1 MLDILIVL
9 AAAVIVVPIFRRF
22 RASAVLGYLVAGSA
36 IGPHGLD
43 LLRGPRAVTALA
55 DLGVI
60 FLLFSIGLGLSVERL
75 SSLRRYV
82 FGLGTLQ
89 VVITTLAITL
99 TLRLA
104 GVSGDAALVLGAGL
118 ALSSSAIVLQ
128 GLVERREIAT
138 LQGRVAFA
146 VLLLQDLAV
155 VPLLTLVP
163 LLAGSGQGLGMALG
177 LAFLKA
183 AATLVVIV
191 AIGRLALR
199 PVLRAVAR
207 GGTPELF
214 TGIVLLLVLGIGW
227 VTEQAGLSMAL
238 GAFLAGLLVAETEY
252 RPQVESDVQP
262 FRGLLLALFF
272 MTVGMGID
280 AGLLWRHAP
289 LLVGLLAAL
298 LVGKALILAGLCR
311 AFGLSLGMGAGI
323 GLMLAQSGEFA
334 FVLFTLA
341 RGRGVLPAEAAQ
353 TAILLVGLSMAAT
366 PALLTAARM
375 VFRRHHQAAG
385 AAAALGPET
394 RELRDHVVIAGFGR
408 VGQTL
413 ALLLESRL
421 VPYLALDLDAE
432 RVAEA
437 RRRELP
443 VYFGDASR
451 AEVLRAAGIEQAR
464 MAAITLDQPDAAA
477 RSVQVL
483 RAMSP
488 DLPVLVRARD
498 VAQAE
503 QLAGAG
509 ATEVVPEI
517 VEGSLQ
523 LGEMLLRRLGATRDE
538 VDQVL
543 DEFRGR
549 TYSRLSNLIRPQ
561 PVELGPSV
569 GSDQV

>member
-1 MLDILIVL
+1 
-9 AAAVIVVPIFRRF
+9 
-22 RASAVLGYLVAGSA
+22 
-36 IGPHGLD
+36 
-43 LLRGPRAVTALA
+43 
-55 DLGVI
+55 
-60 FLLFSIGLGLSVERL
+60 
-75 SSLRRYV
+75 
-82 FGLGTLQ
+82 
-89 VVITTLAITL
+89 
-99 TLRLA
+99 
-104 GVSGDAALVLGAGL
+104 
-118 ALSSSAIVLQ
+118 
-128 GLVERREIAT
+128 
-138 LQGRVAFA
+138 
-146 VLLLQDLAV
+146 
-155 VPLLTLVP
+155 
-163 LLAGSGQGLGMALG
+163 
-177 LAFLKA
+177 
-183 AATLVVIV
+183 
-191 AIGRLALR
+191 
-199 PVLRAVAR
+199 
-207 GGTPELF
+207 
-214 TGIVLLLVLGIGW
+214 
-227 VTEQAGLSMAL
+227 
-238 GAFLAGLLVAETEY
+238 
-252 RPQVESDVQP
+252 
-262 FRGLLLALFF
+262 
-272 MTVGMGID
+272 
-280 AGLLWRHAP
+280 
-289 LLVGLLAAL
+289 
-298 LVGKALILAGLCR
+298 
-311 AFGLSLGMGAGI
+311 
-323 GLMLAQSGEFA
+323 
-334 FVLFTLA
+334 
-341 RGRGVLPAEAAQ
+341 
-353 TAILLVGLSMAAT
+353 MAAT

-432 RVAEA
+432 
-437 RRRELP
+437 L
-443 VYFGDASR
+443 
-451 AEVLRAAGIEQAR
+451 
-464 MAAITLDQPDAAA
+464 AAITLDQPDAAA

>member
-1 MLDILIVL
+1 
-9 AAAVIVVPIFRRF
+9 VIVVPIFRRF

-183 AATLVVIV
+183 AATLVVIM

-298 LVGKALILAGLCR
+298 LIGKALILAGLCR
-311 AFGLSLGMGAGI
+311 VVGLSLGMGAGI

-341 RGRGVLPAEAAQ
+341 RGQGVLPAEAAQ

-366 PALLTAARM
+366 PALLTAARV
-375 VFRRHHQAAG
+375 VFRRHHQAAS
-385 AAAALGPET
+385 AAAALGHET

-451 AEVLRAAGIEQAR
+451 AEVLRAAGVEQAR

-543 DEFRGR
+543 DEFRRR

>member
-1 MLDILIVL
+1 
-9 AAAVIVVPIFRRF
+9 VIVVPIFRRF

-89 VVITTLAITL
+89 VVITTLGITL

-298 LVGKALILAGLCR
+298 LIGKALILAGLCR

>member
-1 MLDILIVL
+1 
-9 AAAVIVVPIFRRF
+9 VIVVPIFRRF
-22 RASAVLGYLVAGSA
+22 QASAVLGYLVAGSA

-82 FGLGTLQ
+82 FGLGSLQ
-89 VVITTLAITL
+89 VVITTVAITL

-118 ALSSSAIVLQ
+118 ALSSSAIVLHV
-128 GLVERREIAT
+128 LVERREIAT
-138 LQGRVAFA
+138 MQGRVAFA

-163 LLAGSGQGLGMALG
+163 LLADSGQGLGMALG
-177 LAFLKA
+177 LAVLKA

-199 PVLRAVAR
+199 PVLRTVAR

-289 LLVGLLAAL
+289 LLAGLLAAL
-298 LVGKALILAGLCR
+298 LIGKALILAGLCR
-311 AFGLSLGMGAGI
+311 VFGLSLGMGAGI
-323 GLMLAQSGEFA
+323 GLMLAQGGEFA

-341 RGRGVLPAEAAQ
+341 RGRGLLSADAAQ
-353 TAILLVGLSMAAT
+353 GAILVVGLSMVAT

-385 AAAALGPET
+385 AAAALGHET

-549 TYSRLSNLIRPQ
+549 TYSRLSDLIRRQ

>member
-1 MLDILIVL
+1 
-9 AAAVIVVPIFRRF
+9 VIVVPIFRRF

-118 ALSSSAIVLQ
+118 ELSSSAIVLQ

-298 LVGKALILAGLCR
+298 LIGKALILAGLCR

-341 RGRGVLPAEAAQ
+341 RGQGVLPAEAAQ

-366 PALLTAARM
+366 PALLTAARV
-375 VFRRHHQAAG
+375 VFRRHHQAAS
-385 AAAALGPET
+385 AAAALGHET

-451 AEVLRAAGIEQAR
+451 AEVLRAAGVEQAR

-543 DEFRGR
+543 DEFRRR

>member
-1 MLDILIVL
+1 
-9 AAAVIVVPIFRRF
+9 VIVVPIFRRF
-22 RASAVLGYLVAGSA
+22 QASAVLGYLVAGSA

-118 ALSSSAIVLQ
+118 ALSSSAIVLHV
-128 GLVERREIAT
+128 LVERREIAT
-138 LQGRVAFA
+138 MQGRVAVA

-163 LLAGSGQGLGMALG
+163 LLAGSGQRLGMALG
-177 LAFLKA
+177 LALLKA

-199 PVLRAVAR
+199 PVLRTVAR

-289 LLVGLLAAL
+289 LLAGLLAAL
-298 LVGKALILAGLCR
+298 LIGKALILAGLCR

-323 GLMLAQSGEFA
+323 GLMLAQGGEFA

-341 RGRGVLPAEAAQ
+341 RGRGLLSADAAQ
-353 TAILLVGLSMAAT
+353 GAILIVGLSMVAT
-366 PALLTAARM
+366 PALLTAARL

-385 AAAALGPET
+385 AAAALGHET

-488 DLPVLVRARD
+488 ELPVLVRARD

-503 QLAGAG
+503 QLAVAG

-543 DEFRGR
+543 DEFRRR
-549 TYSRLSNLIRPQ
+549 TYSRLSDLISRQ
-561 PVELGPSV
+561 PAELGPSV
-569 GSDQV
+569 RSDQV

>member
-1 MLDILIVL
+1 M
-9 AAAVIVVPIFRRF
+9 IVVPIFRRF

-366 PALLTAARM
+366 PALLTAARV

-394 RELRDHVVIAGFGR
+394 REPRDHVVIAGFGR

>member
-1 MLDILIVL
+1 
-9 AAAVIVVPIFRRF
+9 VIVVPIFRRF

-298 LVGKALILAGLCR
+298 LIGKALILAGLCR

-341 RGRGVLPAEAAQ
+341 RGQGVLPAEAAQ

-366 PALLTAARM
+366 PALLTAARV
-375 VFRRHHQAAG
+375 VFRRHHQAAS
-385 AAAALGPET
+385 AAAALGHET

-451 AEVLRAAGIEQAR
+451 AEVLRAAGVEQAR

-543 DEFRGR
+543 DEFRRR

>member
-1 MLDILIVL
+1 
-9 AAAVIVVPIFRRF
+9 VIVVPIFRRF

-298 LVGKALILAGLCR
+298 LIGKALILAGLCR
-311 AFGLSLGMGAGI
+311 VVGLSLGMGAGI

-366 PALLTAARM
+366 PALLTAARV
-375 VFRRHHQAAG
+375 VFRRHHQAAS
-385 AAAALGPET
+385 AAAALGHET

-451 AEVLRAAGIEQAR
+451 AEVLRAAGVEQAR

-543 DEFRGR
+543 DEFRRR

>member
-1 MLDILIVL
+1 M
-9 AAAVIVVPIFRRF
+9 IVVPIFRRF
-22 RASAVLGYLVAGSA
+22 QASAVLGYLVAGSA

-43 LLRGPRAVTALA
+43 LLREPRAVTALA

-75 SSLRRYV
+75 TSLRRYV

-128 GLVERREIAT
+128 MLVERREIAT
-138 LQGRVAFA
+138 MQGRVAFA

-163 LLAGSGQGLGMALG
+163 LLPGTGPGLGVALG

-183 AATLVVIV
+183 VAALVLIV

-214 TGIVLLLVLGIGW
+214 IGIVLLLVLGIGW
-227 VTEQAGLSMAL
+227 LTQQAGLSMAL

-262 FRGLLLALFF
+262 FRGILLALFF

-289 LLVGLLAAL
+289 SLAGLLVGLLI
-298 LVGKALILAGLCR
+298 GKALILAGLCR
-311 AFGLSLGMGAGI
+311 AFGLSAAMGVGI
-323 GLMLAQSGEFA
+323 GLMLAQGGEFA

-341 RGRGVLPAEAAQ
+341 SGRGVLSAEAAQ
-353 TAILLVGLSMAAT
+353 VAILIVGLSMAAT
-366 PALLTAARM
+366 PALLTAARA
-375 VFRRHHQAAG
+375 VFRRLQHAAG
-385 AAAALGPET
+385 TAAALAHET

-413 ALLLESRL
+413 ALLLESR
-421 VPYLALDLDAE
+421 VIPYVALDLDAE

-437 RRRELP
+437 RRRALP

-451 AEVLRAAGIEQAR
+451 AEVLKAAGVEQAS
-464 MAAITLDQPDAAA
+464 MAAITLDQPEAAA
-477 RSVQVL
+477 RGVQVL
-483 RAMSP
+483 RAMCP
-488 DLPVLVRARD
+488 TLPVLVRARD

-509 ATEVVPEI
+509 ATDVVPEV

-523 LGEMLLRRLGATRDE
+523 LGEMLLRRLGVSRDE

-549 TYSRLSNLIRPQ
+549 TYARLSNVISGQ
-561 PVELGPSV
+561 AAELERSIGR
-569 GSDQV
+569 DQV

>member
-1 MLDILIVL
+1 
-9 AAAVIVVPIFRRF
+9 
-22 RASAVLGYLVAGSA
+22 
-36 IGPHGLD
+36 
-43 LLRGPRAVTALA
+43 
-55 DLGVI
+55 
-60 FLLFSIGLGLSVERL
+60 
-75 SSLRRYV
+75 
-82 FGLGTLQ
+82 
-89 VVITTLAITL
+89 
-99 TLRLA
+99 
-104 GVSGDAALVLGAGL
+104 
-118 ALSSSAIVLQ
+118 
-128 GLVERREIAT
+128 
-138 LQGRVAFA
+138 
-146 VLLLQDLAV
+146 
-155 VPLLTLVP
+155 
-163 LLAGSGQGLGMALG
+163 
-177 LAFLKA
+177 
-183 AATLVVIV
+183 
-191 AIGRLALR
+191 
-199 PVLRAVAR
+199 
-207 GGTPELF
+207 
-214 TGIVLLLVLGIGW
+214 
-227 VTEQAGLSMAL
+227 
-238 GAFLAGLLVAETEY
+238 
-252 RPQVESDVQP
+252 
-262 FRGLLLALFF
+262 
-272 MTVGMGID
+272 
-280 AGLLWRHAP
+280 
-289 LLVGLLAAL
+289 
-298 LVGKALILAGLCR
+298 
-311 AFGLSLGMGAGI
+311 MGAGI
-323 GLMLAQSGEFA
+323 GLMLAQGGEFA

-341 RGRGVLPAEAAQ
+341 RGRGLLSADAAQ
-353 TAILLVGLSMAAT
+353 GAILIVGLSMVAT

-385 AAAALGPET
+385 AAAALGHET

-488 DLPVLVRARD
+488 ELPVLVRARD

-517 VEGSLQ
+517 GEGSLQ

-543 DEFRGR
+543 DEFRRR
-549 TYSRLSNLIRPQ
+549 TYSRLSDLISRQ
-561 PVELGPSV
+561 PAELGPSV

>member
-1 MLDILIVL
+1 
-9 AAAVIVVPIFRRF
+9 VIVVPIFRRF

-298 LVGKALILAGLCR
+298 LIGKALILAGLCR
-311 AFGLSLGMGAGI
+311 VVGLSLGMGAGI

-341 RGRGVLPAEAAQ
+341 RGQGVLPAEAAQ

-366 PALLTAARM
+366 PALLTAARV
-375 VFRRHHQAAG
+375 VFRRHHQAAS
-385 AAAALGPET
+385 AAAALGHET

-451 AEVLRAAGIEQAR
+451 AEVLRAAGVEQAR

-543 DEFRGR
+543 DEFRRR

>member
-1 MLDILIVL
+1 M
-9 AAAVIVVPIFRRF
+9 IVVPIFRRF
-22 RASAVLGYLVAGSA
+22 QASAVLGYLVAGSA

-43 LLRGPRAVTALA
+43 LLREPRAVTALA

-75 SSLRRYV
+75 TSLRRYV

-128 GLVERREIAT
+128 MLVERREIAT
-138 LQGRVAFA
+138 MQGRVAFA

-163 LLAGSGQGLGMALG
+163 LLPGTGPGLGVALG

-183 AATLVVIV
+183 VAALVLIV

-214 TGIVLLLVLGIGW
+214 IGIVLLLVLGIGW
-227 VTEQAGLSMAL
+227 LTQQAGLSMAL

-262 FRGLLLALFF
+262 FRGILLALFF

-289 LLVGLLAAL
+289 SLAGLLVGLLI
-298 LVGKALILAGLCR
+298 GKALILAGLCR
-311 AFGLSLGMGAGI
+311 AFGLSATMGVGI
-323 GLMLAQSGEFA
+323 GLMLAQGGEFA

-341 RGRGVLPAEAAQ
+341 SGRGVLSAEAAQ
-353 TAILLVGLSMAAT
+353 VAILIVGLSMAAT
-366 PALLTAARM
+366 PALLTAARA
-375 VFRRHHQAAG
+375 VFRRLQHAAG
-385 AAAALGPET
+385 TAAALAHET

-413 ALLLESRL
+413 ALLLESR
-421 VPYLALDLDAE
+421 VIPYVALDLDAE

-437 RRRELP
+437 RRRALP

-451 AEVLRAAGIEQAR
+451 AEVLKAAGVEQAS
-464 MAAITLDQPDAAA
+464 MAAITLDQPEAAA
-477 RSVQVL
+477 RGV
-483 RAMSP
+483 
-488 DLPVLVRARD
+488 
-498 VAQAE
+498 
-503 QLAGAG
+503 
-509 ATEVVPEI
+509 
-517 VEGSLQ
+517 
-523 LGEMLLRRLGATRDE
+523 
-538 VDQVL
+538 
-543 DEFRGR
+543 
-549 TYSRLSNLIRPQ
+549 
-561 PVELGPSV
+561 
-569 GSDQV
+569 

>member
-1 MLDILIVL
+1 
-9 AAAVIVVPIFRRF
+9 VIVVPIFRRF

-298 LVGKALILAGLCR
+298 LIGKALILAGLCR
-311 AFGLSLGMGAGI
+311 VVGLSLGMGTGI

-341 RGRGVLPAEAAQ
+341 RGQGVLPAEAAQ

-366 PALLTAARM
+366 PALLTAARV
-375 VFRRHHQAAG
+375 VFRRHHQAAS
-385 AAAALGPET
+385 AAAALGHET

-451 AEVLRAAGIEQAR
+451 AEVLRAAGVEQAR

-543 DEFRGR
+543 DEFRRR

>member
-1 MLDILIVL
+1 M
-9 AAAVIVVPIFRRF
+9 IVVPIFRRF

-341 RGRGVLPAEAAQ
+341 RGRGVLSAEAAQ

-477 RSVQVL
+477 RSVHVL

>member
-1 MLDILIVL
+1 M
-9 AAAVIVVPIFRRF
+9 IVVPIFRRF
-22 RASAVLGYLVAGSA
+22 QASAVLGYLVAGSA

-118 ALSSSAIVLQ
+118 ALSSSAIVLHV
-128 GLVERREIAT
+128 LVERREVAT
-138 LQGRVAFA
+138 MQGRVAFA

-163 LLAGSGQGLGMALG
+163 LLAGSGQRLGMALG
-177 LAFLKA
+177 LALLKA

-199 PVLRAVAR
+199 PVLRTVAR

-289 LLVGLLAAL
+289 LLAGLLAAL
-298 LVGKALILAGLCR
+298 LIGKALILAGLCR

-323 GLMLAQSGEFA
+323 GLMLAQGGEFA

-341 RGRGVLPAEAAQ
+341 RGRGLLSADAAQ
-353 TAILLVGLSMAAT
+353 GAILIVGLSMVAT

-385 AAAALGPET
+385 AAAALGHET

-488 DLPVLVRARD
+488 ELPVLVRARD

-543 DEFRGR
+543 DEFRRR
-549 TYSRLSNLIRPQ
+549 TYSRLSDLISRQ
-561 PVELGPSV
+561 PAELGPSV

>member
-1 MLDILIVL
+1 M
-9 AAAVIVVPIFRRF
+9 IVVPIFRRF
-22 RASAVLGYLVAGSA
+22 QASAVLGYLVAGSA

-43 LLRGPRAVTALA
+43 LLREPRAVTALA

-75 SSLRRYV
+75 TSLRRYV

-128 GLVERREIAT
+128 MLVERREIAT
-138 LQGRVAFA
+138 MQGRVAFA

-163 LLAGSGQGLGMALG
+163 LLPGTGPGLGVALG

-183 AATLVVIV
+183 VAALVLIV

-214 TGIVLLLVLGIGW
+214 IGIVLLLVLGIGW
-227 VTEQAGLSMAL
+227 LTQQAGLSMAL

-262 FRGLLLALFF
+262 FRGILLALFF

-289 LLVGLLAAL
+289 SLAGLLVAL
-298 LVGKALILAGLCR
+298 LIGKALILAGLCR
-311 AFGLSLGMGAGI
+311 AFGLSATMGVGI
-323 GLMLAQSGEFA
+323 GLMLAQGGEFA

-341 RGRGVLPAEAAQ
+341 SGRGVLSAEAAQ
-353 TAILLVGLSMAAT
+353 VAILIVGLSMAAT
-366 PALLTAARM
+366 PALLTAARA
-375 VFRRHHQAAG
+375 VFRRLQHAAG
-385 AAAALGPET
+385 TAAALAHET

-413 ALLLESRL
+413 ALLLESR
-421 VPYLALDLDAE
+421 VIPYVALDLDAE

-437 RRRELP
+437 RRRALP

-451 AEVLRAAGIEQAR
+451 AEVLKAAGVEQAS
-464 MAAITLDQPDAAA
+464 MAAITLDQPEAAA
-477 RSVQVL
+477 RGVQVL
-483 RAMSP
+483 RAMCP
-488 DLPVLVRARD
+488 TLPVLVRARD

-509 ATEVVPEI
+509 ATDVVPEV

-523 LGEMLLRRLGATRDE
+523 LGEMLLRRLGVSRDE

-549 TYSRLSNLIRPQ
+549 TYARLSNVIGGQ
-561 PVELGPSV
+561 ATGPERSI
-569 GSDQV
+569 GRDQV

>member
-1 MLDILIVL
+1 
-9 AAAVIVVPIFRRF
+9 VIVVPIFRRF
-22 RASAVLGYLVAGSA
+22 QASAVLGYLVAGSA

-118 ALSSSAIVLQ
+118 ALSSSAIVLHV
-128 GLVERREIAT
+128 LVERREVAT
-138 LQGRVAFA
+138 MQGRVAFA

-163 LLAGSGQGLGMALG
+163 LLAGSGQRLGMALG
-177 LAFLKA
+177 LALLKA

-199 PVLRAVAR
+199 PVLRTVAR

-289 LLVGLLAAL
+289 LLAGLLAAL
-298 LVGKALILAGLCR
+298 LIGKALILAGLCR

-323 GLMLAQSGEFA
+323 GLMLAQGGEFA

-341 RGRGVLPAEAAQ
+341 RGRGLLSADAAQ
-353 TAILLVGLSMAAT
+353 GAILIVGLSMVAT

-385 AAAALGPET
+385 AAAALGHET

-488 DLPVLVRARD
+488 ELPVLVRARD

-543 DEFRGR
+543 DEFRRR
-549 TYSRLSNLIRPQ
+549 TYSRLSDLISRQ
-561 PVELGPSV
+561 PAELGPSV

>member
-1 MLDILIVL
+1 
-9 AAAVIVVPIFRRF
+9 VIVVPIFRRF

-183 AATLVVIV
+183 AATLVVIM

-298 LVGKALILAGLCR
+298 LIGKALILAGLCR

-341 RGRGVLPAEAAQ
+341 RGQGVLPAEAAQ

-366 PALLTAARM
+366 PALLTAARV
-375 VFRRHHQAAG
+375 VFRRHHQAAS
-385 AAAALGPET
+385 AAAALGHET

-451 AEVLRAAGIEQAR
+451 AEVLRAAGVEQAR

-543 DEFRGR
+543 DEFRRR

>member
-1 MLDILIVL
+1 M
-9 AAAVIVVPIFRRF
+9 IVVPIFRRF

-311 AFGLSLGMGAGI
+311 AYGLSLGMGAGI

>member
-1 MLDILIVL
+1 
-9 AAAVIVVPIFRRF
+9 VIVVPIFRRF
-22 RASAVLGYLVAGSA
+22 QASAVLGYLVAGSA

-82 FGLGTLQ
+82 FGLGSLQ
-89 VVITTLAITL
+89 VVITTVAITL

-118 ALSSSAIVLQ
+118 ALSSSAIVLHV
-128 GLVERREIAT
+128 LAERREIAT
-138 LQGRVAFA
+138 MQGRVAFA

-177 LAFLKA
+177 LALLKA

-199 PVLRAVAR
+199 PVLRMVAR

-289 LLVGLLAAL
+289 LLAGLLAAL
-298 LVGKALILAGLCR
+298 LIGKALILAGLCR

-323 GLMLAQSGEFA
+323 GLMLAQGGEFA

-341 RGRGVLPAEAAQ
+341 RGRGLLSAEGAQ
-353 TAILLVGLSMAAT
+353 GAILVVGLSMVAT
-366 PALLTAARM
+366 PALLTAARL
-375 VFRRHHQAAG
+375 VLRRQHQAAG
-385 AAAALGPET
+385 AAAAPGDET

-451 AEVLRAAGIEQAR
+451 AEVLRAAGIEHAR

-543 DEFRGR
+543 DEFRRR
-549 TYSRLSNLIRPQ
+549 TYSRLSDLIRRQ

>member
-1 MLDILIVL
+1 M
-9 AAAVIVVPIFRRF
+9 IVVPIFRRF

-89 VVITTLAITL
+89 VVITTLGITL

>member
-1 MLDILIVL
+1 M
-9 AAAVIVVPIFRRF
+9 IVVPIFRRF
-22 RASAVLGYLVAGSA
+22 QASAVLGYLVAGSA

-118 ALSSSAIVLQ
+118 ALSSSAIVLHV
-128 GLVERREIAT
+128 LVERREIAT
-138 LQGRVAFA
+138 MQGRVAFA

-163 LLAGSGQGLGMALG
+163 LLAGSGQRLGMALG
-177 LAFLKA
+177 LALLKA

-199 PVLRAVAR
+199 PVLRTVAR

-289 LLVGLLAAL
+289 LLAGLLAAL
-298 LVGKALILAGLCR
+298 LIGKALILAGLCR

-323 GLMLAQSGEFA
+323 GLMLAQGGEFA

-341 RGRGVLPAEAAQ
+341 RGRGLLSADAAQ
-353 TAILLVGLSMAAT
+353 GAILIVGLSMVAT
-366 PALLTAARM
+366 PALLTAARL

-385 AAAALGPET
+385 AAAALGHET

-451 AEVLRAAGIEQAR
+451 TEVLRAAGIEQAR

-488 DLPVLVRARD
+488 ELPVLVRARD

-543 DEFRGR
+543 DEFRRR
-549 TYSRLSNLIRPQ
+549 TYSRLSDLISRQ
-561 PVELGPSV
+561 PAELGPSV

>member
-1 MLDILIVL
+1 
-9 AAAVIVVPIFRRF
+9 VIVVPIFRRF

-298 LVGKALILAGLCR
+298 LIGKALILAGLCR
-311 AFGLSLGMGAGI
+311 VVGLSLGMGAGI

-341 RGRGVLPAEAAQ
+341 RGQGVLPAEAAQ

-366 PALLTAARM
+366 PALLTAARV
-375 VFRRHHQAAG
+375 VFRRHHQAAS
-385 AAAALGPET
+385 AAAALGYET

-451 AEVLRAAGIEQAR
+451 AEVLRAAGVEQAR

-543 DEFRGR
+543 DEFRRR

>member
-1 MLDILIVL
+1 M
-9 AAAVIVVPIFRRF
+9 IVVPIFRRF
-22 RASAVLGYLVAGSA
+22 QASAVLGYLVAGSA

-43 LLRGPRAVTALA
+43 LLREPRAVTALA

-75 SSLRRYV
+75 TSLRRYV

-128 GLVERREIAT
+128 MLVERREIAT
-138 LQGRVAFA
+138 MQGRVAFA

-163 LLAGSGQGLGMALG
+163 LLPGTGKGLGVALG

-183 AATLVVIV
+183 VAALVLIV

-214 TGIVLLLVLGIGW
+214 IGIVLLLVLGIGW
-227 VTEQAGLSMAL
+227 LTQQAGLSMAL

-262 FRGLLLALFF
+262 FRGILLALFF

-289 LLVGLLAAL
+289 SLAGLLVAL
-298 LVGKALILAGLCR
+298 LIGKALILAGLCR
-311 AFGLSLGMGAGI
+311 AFGLSATMGVGI
-323 GLMLAQSGEFA
+323 GLMLAQGGEFA

-341 RGRGVLPAEAAQ
+341 SGRGVLSAEAAQ
-353 TAILLVGLSMAAT
+353 VAILIVGLSMAAT
-366 PALLTAARM
+366 PALLTAARA
-375 VFRRHHQAAG
+375 VFRRLQHAAG
-385 AAAALGPET
+385 TAAALAHET

-413 ALLLESRL
+413 ALLLESR
-421 VPYLALDLDAE
+421 VIPYVALDLDAE

-437 RRRELP
+437 RRRALP

-451 AEVLRAAGIEQAR
+451 AEVLKAAGVEQAS
-464 MAAITLDQPDAAA
+464 MAAITLDQPEAAA
-477 RSVQVL
+477 RGVQVL
-483 RAMSP
+483 RAMCP
-488 DLPVLVRARD
+488 TLPVLVRARD

-509 ATEVVPEI
+509 ATDVVPEV

-523 LGEMLLRRLGATRDE
+523 LGEMLLRRLGVSRDE

-549 TYSRLSNLIRPQ
+549 TYARLSNVISGQ
-561 PVELGPSV
+561 AAELERSIGR
-569 GSDQV
+569 DQV

>member
-1 MLDILIVL
+1 
-9 AAAVIVVPIFRRF
+9 VIVVPIFRRF
-22 RASAVLGYLVAGSA
+22 QASAVLGYLVAGSA

-118 ALSSSAIVLQ
+118 ALSSSAIVLHV
-128 GLVERREIAT
+128 LVERREIAT
-138 LQGRVAFA
+138 MQGRVAFA

-163 LLAGSGQGLGMALG
+163 LLAGSGQRLGMALG
-177 LAFLKA
+177 LALLKA

-199 PVLRAVAR
+199 PVLRTVAR

-289 LLVGLLAAL
+289 LLAGLLAAL
-298 LVGKALILAGLCR
+298 LIGKALILAGLCR

-323 GLMLAQSGEFA
+323 GLMLAQGGEFA

-341 RGRGVLPAEAAQ
+341 RGRGLLSADAAQ
-353 TAILLVGLSMAAT
+353 GAILIVGLSMVAT

-385 AAAALGPET
+385 AAAALGHET

-488 DLPVLVRARD
+488 ELPVLVRARD

-543 DEFRGR
+543 DEFRRR
-549 TYSRLSNLIRPQ
+549 TYSRLSDLISRQ
-561 PVELGPSV
+561 PAELGPSV